1 MPVML
6 MEQMS
11 KLVRVG
17 LCLLAMA
24 IPSWAWANPLQVG
37 IDHSFPP
44 FTYEEGED
52 NYKGLHVEILTGA
65 LERAGLSYE
74 IRGYPWKRIV
84 LLADRG
90 DLDIAVPFRHK
101 PERFEKYNM
110 VGPFTETGSR
120 TFFFG
125 RKDSGIHWEELPD
138 LEAVT
143 IGLIDGFRYPQ
154 SIEDAAYLD
163 FYRFNGSTER
173 LALMLRLQRIGL
185 LVSDET
191 VFWDSVR
198 RAGLPGE
205 FETVGKSLDRVM
217 RYAVVPKN
225 KPELAKQLQAA
236 MDDFRMTEEYRR
248 ILESYGVAN

>member
-1 MPVML
+1 MMSYLRFLFPLKLSVILALML
-6 MEQMS
+6 S
-11 KLVRVG
+11 SN
-17 LCLLAMA
+17 LAR
-24 IPSWAWANPLQVG
+24 SEVLQVG

-44 FTYEEGED
+44 FTYEEGDEE
-52 NYKGLHVEILTGA
+52 YKGLHVEILTGA
-65 LERAGLSYE
+65 LDQAGMAYE
-74 IRGYPWKRIV
+74 VRGYPWKRIV

-90 DLDIAVPFRHK
+90 ELDVAVPFRHK

-110 VGPFTETGSR
+110 VGPFTQTGSR

-125 RKDSGIHWEELPD
+125 RKGSEIEWETLPD

-198 RAGLPGE
+198 RAEMNDE
-205 FETVGKSLDRVM
+205 FQTVGRALDTVR
-217 RYAVVPKN
+217 RYAVVPKS
-225 KPELAKQLQAA
+225 KPELAAKIQAA
-236 MDDFRMTEEYRR
+236 MDAFKQTEAYQR
-248 ILESYGVAN
+248 ILETYGVAQ